1 MATQQRD
8 HDDADRS
15 SASQAEAPAGVKE
28 AIGEVL
34 REERQDQDRTLAD
47 VAEAAWVSLQ
57 YLSEVERGRKDIS
70 SELLA
75 SVCRGL
81 EVPVPDVLERAADK
95 LRATGSTLDA
105 QMLAGGLASGVWAQ
119 RRLQVRLLAA

>member
-57 YLSEVERGRKDIS
+57 YLSEVERGLKDIS

-95 LRATGSTLDA
+95 LRATGSTLEA

-119 RRLQVRLLAA
+119 RRLEVRLLAA